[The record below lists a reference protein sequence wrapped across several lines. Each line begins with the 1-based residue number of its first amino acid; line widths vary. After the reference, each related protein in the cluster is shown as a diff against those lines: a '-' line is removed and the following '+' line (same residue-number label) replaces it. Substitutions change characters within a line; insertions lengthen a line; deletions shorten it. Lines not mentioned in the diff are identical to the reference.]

1 VEGEVYRKRKTA
13 PNLGEELAA
22 EGVGAC
28 AEKPQPAGATLVE
41 GEACGKEG
49 GSGLEKEGERLAA
62 P

>member
-28 AEKPQPAGATLVE
+28 AEKPQPAGATL
-41 GEACGKEG
+41 
-49 GSGLEKEGERLAA
+49 
-62 P
+62 

>member
-28 AEKPQPAGATLVE
+28 AEKPQPAGATLWWR
-41 GEACGKEG
+41 
-49 GSGLEKEGERLAA
+49 EKPAGRKAA
-62 P
+62 VDWKRRARG